1 MTLNSCMT
9 DPFMSTSQ
17 FSKKNGLT
25 AASNWSNSV
34 TLKDVAKVAGLS
46 PITVSRAL
54 NNPEL
59 VRPETIEKV
68 REAVERTGYIP
79 NALAGGLASRR
90 SKLVAAIVPQLYNAM
105 FADTVQGMGD
115 ELAAHGYQLLLSFSN
130 YSAEHEDELVSAI
143 LSRRPDG
150 IILTGIN
157 HTQAL
162 RKKLLSA
169 SVPVV
174 ETWDLTPTPIDML
187 VGFSHEKIGNEI
199 GRYLLGRGYR
209 HFGVVCADDQRA
221 LVRNQGLF
229 DALRRQGIVDVPVS
243 RLPTPT
249 TLALGRRGLQEL
261 LATGRAFDAI
271 VCSSDLL
278 AQGVMTEAIRQG
290 LPVPS
295 RLAVMGF
302 GDFEFS
308 AHLFPS
314 LSTVRVDTRKLGEM
328 AASALLARIE
338 GRQLQEKVV
347 DVGFELVAREST

>member
-1 MTLNSCMT
+1 
-9 DPFMSTSQ
+9 MSTARS
-17 FSKKNGLT
+17 SG
-25 AASNWSNSV
+25 NWPNSV

-59 VRPETIEKV
+59 VRPETVAKV

-130 YSAEHEDELVSAI
+130 YSADREDELVSAI

-157 HTQAL
+157 HTQTL

-169 SVPVV
+169 SIPVV

-199 GRYLLGRGYR
+199 GRYLLEKGYR
-209 HFGVVCADDQRA
+209 RFGLVSADDQRA
-221 LVRNQGLF
+221 RVRNQGVL
-229 DALRRQGIVDVPVS
+229 DVLHQRGIHEVAQCM
-243 RLPTPT
+243 LPTPT
-249 TLALGRRGLQEL
+249 TLASGRRGLQEL
-261 LATGRAFDAI
+261 LDTGKAFDVV

-278 AQGVMTEAIRQG
+278 AQGVMTEAIRRG
-290 LPVPS
+290 LDVPA

-308 AHLFPS
+308 EHLFPA
-314 LSTVRVDTRKLGEM
+314 LSTVHVDKRKLGEL

-338 GRQLQEKVV
+338 GRPSAASVV
-347 DVGFELVAREST
+347 DVGFTLIERATT